1 MVDAGRANPV
11 TTALVDVT
19 HHMAAHVVC
28 TSGAIP
34 QSSVRKK
41 MLEAHGGRRQGGR
54 VTGGTKT

>member
-41 MLEAHGGRRQGGR
+41 MLEAHGGRR
-54 VTGGTKT
+54 